1 MVGQPAGLCPQ
12 ACCLEPGSLGLLV
25 SLLELTALLDR
36 DWSVAIPRASKIRP
50 EDSTFW
56 LLLPGSGSKFKAI
69 KGDLLAPK
77 QNILSVCMEVPASIP
92 GGYPHGRRE
101 ICYTI
106 QPGA

>member
-1 MVGQPAGLCPQ
+1 MEQPAGVCPQ

-36 DWSVAIPRASKIRP
+36 DWSVAIPRASKLRP

-77 QNILSVCMEVPASIP
+77 QNPTLTRWAERSEHVRGSPRL
-92 GGYPHGRRE
+92 YPWWLP
-101 ICYTI
+101 TW
-106 QPGA
+106 QT